1 VKACERY
8 SSGVVGLA
16 VDLYRDPEELQS
28 STLAEVVLESAAAE
42 GDSPVGENVRVSSSW
57 FPSKAGHVEAR
68 SNQGGPSPKA
78 KYSSSS
84 GREK

>member
-1 VKACERY
+1 MKACERY

-42 GDSPVGENVRVSSSW
+42 GDSPVSENVRISSD
-57 FPSKAGHVEAR
+57 
-68 SNQGGPSPKA
+68 
-78 KYSSSS
+78 
-84 GREK
+84 